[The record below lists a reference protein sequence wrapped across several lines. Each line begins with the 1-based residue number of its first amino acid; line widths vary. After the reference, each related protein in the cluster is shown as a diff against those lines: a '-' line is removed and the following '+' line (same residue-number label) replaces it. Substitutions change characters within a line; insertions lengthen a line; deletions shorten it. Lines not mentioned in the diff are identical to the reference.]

1 MEVEVK
7 LTREQ
12 NDLLLEMLGSEES
25 IQKWLQDYIDNAILR
40 LEEESKR

>member
-12 NDLLLEMLGSEES
+12 NDLLLEKLGSEES

-40 LEEESKR
+40 LEEERKR